1 MLFRSVLHDK
11 DRGCSFPG
19 CTMPGYHCQVHH
31 AVLDWINDGQTN
43 IDDLTFAC
51 PNHHALV
58 TNHGW
63 TTRKNPYGHT
73 EWQPP
78 PGIPIPTRTN
88 NYHHPER
95 YLDPPRPDE
104 PPKPEEHQEDSPP

>member
-1 MLFRSVLHDK
+1 MHNHARLPL
-11 DRGCSFPG
+11 PG
-19 CTMPGYHCQVHH
+19 PH